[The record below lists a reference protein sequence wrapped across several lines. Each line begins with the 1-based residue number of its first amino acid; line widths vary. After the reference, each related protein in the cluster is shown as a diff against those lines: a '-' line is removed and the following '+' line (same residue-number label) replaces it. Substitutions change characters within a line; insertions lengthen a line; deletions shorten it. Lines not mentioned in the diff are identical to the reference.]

1 MNDEQHFLNKYN
13 INVEKKKLHFIYST
27 VVLEL

>member
-13 INVEKKKLHFIYST
+13 INVDKKKLHFIYT